1 MKHRNAAPEA
11 GILVRVKPRSRGE
24 SVGQSPQ
31 AGGTDRQGRAEDL
44 DELDPLEQ
52 TISIEG
58 ARVLRHDAHGL
69 APAPIP
75 RAWILEGNPL
85 ARERRLAG
93 STDQLASAFM
103 WDCTAGRFNWFYDTD
118 EIVHVLEGF
127 VILKDAAGVP
137 RSLRPGDTF
146 LFHAGSRYHWTV
158 PSYIRKI
165 GFLHA
170 PLSREMRLIRSAL
183 ERLQAPFRGAARGLG
198 RDGPL
203 NF

>member
-1 MKHRNAAPEA
+1 MTHRNPAADA
-11 GILVRVKPRSRGE
+11 GILMRVKPRSRAE
-24 SVGQSPQ
+24 SVGKTPQ
-31 AGGTDRQGRAEDL
+31 AGGTDRQRTAGVL
-44 DELDPLEQ
+44 DELDPLEE

-93 STDQLASAFM
+93 SIDQLASAFM
-103 WDCTAGRFNWFYDTD
+103 WDCTAGRFDWFYDAD

-137 RSLRPGDTF
+137 RSLHAGDTF
-146 LFHAGSRYHWTV
+146 LFPAGSRYQWTV

-170 PLSREMRLIRSAL
+170 PLSREMRLIRGAL
-183 ERLQAPFRGAARGLG
+183 ERLKAPFRGRPAR
-198 RDGPL
+198 RAETER
-203 NF
+203 